1 MYNVLIIMNK
11 VKYNR
16 NGNTAVIQCIYNGEN
31 IQCHLQT

>member
-1 MYNVLIIMNK
+1 MYNIQVIMNK

-16 NGNTAVIQCIYNGEN
+16 NGNNAVIQCTYGE

>member
-1 MYNVLIIMNK
+1 MNT

-16 NGNTAVIQCIYNGEN
+16 KDESLNTTQYNGEN